1 MFLRLCNELPNIQLK
16 LVTKLELCWD
26 VVTAPVSPSRTRTGA
41 EKTST
46 NYEFPFQLLQLSFPG
61 LRMLYVA
68 LEGNML
74 TFEERIN
81 LLGRNEAK
89 VTQLVEE
96 KEHALLGPV
105 DAFLRA
111 AAALCLRELH
121 VSISSLLWK
130 QLSPTSI
137 RQQEEQTVPGDNRRS
152 RDNQGQQFWRKVGG
166 GLRSD
171 LVGYWVVCGREI

>member
-1 MFLRLCNELPNIQLK
+1 
-16 LVTKLELCWD
+16 
-26 VVTAPVSPSRTRTGA
+26 
-41 EKTST
+41 
-46 NYEFPFQLLQLSFPG
+46 
-61 LRMLYVA
+61 
-68 LEGNML
+68 ML